1 MKPTGIKAADAL
13 RMAVAG
19 MSFAA
24 GLDRSVAGPVSA
36 FIEPSNICNLHCPQC
51 AAGAGKLDRPQGQ
64 MSPDDFRRILD
75 ALPSSVKTLYLWGQG
90 EPFIAQGFTGMIRLA
105 SDRGYRTIVSTNGHF
120 LTDAEAI
127 VTSGLDTLI
136 VSLDGADEAVYSQ
149 YRVNG
154 NFTEVIEGIRGICE
168 AKRRLGTGPFVEIQ
182 CLLTA
187 QTVPQRV
194 KVVGL
199 GRELGADRVVFKT
212 MQVSYD
218 ETASDFLPKEAAHS
232 RYTDPDAENRVTER
246 YFWASRRCLRIYYT
260 FQVDWQGN
268 VLPCCFD
275 KNSQFIMG
283 NLFMDSGR
291 DAWNGPF
298 FREFRK
304 ILGEKGR
311 VYPMCRDCTEGLK
324 RMRKHA

>member
-1 MKPTGIKAADAL
+1 MKPIGIRAAEAI
-13 RMAVAG
+13 RMTAAG

-36 FIEPSNICNLHCPQC
+36 FIEPSNICNLRCPQC
-51 AAGAGKLDRPQGQ
+51 AAGAGKLDRPQGR
-64 MSPDDFRRILD
+64 MSPNGFRRILD
-75 ALPSSVKTLYLWGQG
+75 ALPGSVNTLYLWGQG
-90 EPFIAQGFTGMIRLA
+90 EPFTAHGFTGMIRMA
-105 SDRGYRTIVSTNGHF
+105 SGRGYRTIVSTNGHS

-127 VTSGLDTLI
+127 VTSGLNTLI

-154 NFTEVIEGIRGICE
+154 KFTEVIDGIRGICD
-168 AKRRLGTGPFVEIQ
+168 AKHRLGTGPVVEIQ

-194 KVVGL
+194 KVAEL

-212 MQVSYD
+212 MQASYD
-218 ETASDFLPKEAAHS
+218 ETASAFLPKDAVHS
-232 RYTDPDAENRVTER
+232 RYTDPAAENRVSER

-283 NLFMDSGR
+283 NLYMDSGR
-291 DAWNGPF
+291 DVWNGPV

-304 ILGEKGR
+304 ALVEKGR
-311 VYPMCRDCTEGLK
+311 IYLMCRDCTEGLK
-324 RMRKHA
+324 RMRTHA